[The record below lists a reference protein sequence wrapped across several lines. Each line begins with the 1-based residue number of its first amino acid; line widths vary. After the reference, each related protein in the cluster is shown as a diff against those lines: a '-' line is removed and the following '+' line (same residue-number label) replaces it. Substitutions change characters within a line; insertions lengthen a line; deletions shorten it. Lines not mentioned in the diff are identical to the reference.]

1 VLRPL
6 LALVAVAAIV
16 PQVVLLAAAIHI
28 QNSGKA
34 VDAGNGARAKSEAL
48 AAKAVEP
55 WDAATWYQLAK
66 VETRLRE
73 FDGARSAILS
83 AIRRSPRD
91 YTLWVAAAQIDGL
104 RGDIAGVHRD
114 FAEVRKLNPYAPLLH
129 SES

>member
-1 VLRPL
+1 MQEKIQL
-6 LALVAVAAIV
+6 LAKLAGAV
-16 PQVVLLAAAIHI
+16 QQFGELL
-28 QNSGKA
+28 QM
-34 VDAGNGARAKSEAL
+34 

-114 FAEVRKLNPYAPLLH
+114 FAEVRKLNPYAPVLH